1 MVRRG
6 LSAASARGV
15 AAAKATDVA
24 PRLARPAA
32 YPDSHHSPAG
42 SSPWVRRNSASA
54 VSWGNGSAGSAAG
67 ADILAWV
74 LLDCAAQARRART
87 WPERIGGH
95 AVMPCGDLAE
105 RRRAV

>member
-6 LSAASARGV
+6 LSAALASDVVV
-15 AAAKATDVA
+15 AAVA
-24 PRLARPAA
+24 GAALRLARPAA

-87 WPERIGGH
+87 WPERIGGY